1 MAWLRSVGRREQA
14 ALKAVVVKFLA
25 GCKNLSLESRRREER
40 IDTYRG
46 VVPNVAHFLVVC
58 AIGKQQL
65 FVCPKESCVRAA
77 VIPDERAPASG
88 FENAHELPSG
98 FVTIKPVG
106 GLGGGDEIYATS
118 VQG

>member
-14 ALKAVVVKFLA
+14 ALKAVVVKLLA

-58 AIGKQQL
+58 AVGKQQL

-88 FENAHELPSG
+88 FANYLMATEPG
-98 FVTIKPVG
+98 FRW
-106 GLGGGDEIYATS
+106 AQ
-118 VQG
+118 QGKSASRSLLLCAP